1 MQNRII
7 TQIKGRRLFPILL
20 LFICIME
27 ERFYIH
33 NFTSSFLLPKDA
45 IIIISFIS
53 KIFTGALLNG
63 LNLSPDDSHVKT
75 NTCSSIFSIFFL
87 LMTLSFGC
95 FLTNLI
101 NYFTKFS
108 YPGLISFLGIS
119 QGFIVV
125 FQDIQ
130 VTYYPMDII
139 ERNTKTKGANYL
151 IASQF
156 IFILSFLFSLVYK
169 IYFQQSFSII
179 SIFTTII
186 CLVFYIG
193 KVFII
198 FFSQYKEK
206 KLMKESNISPYVI
219 LLFKG
224 FFGLLFFFSYMEMDS
239 KALKAI
245 LVNPR
250 ALSHMFYFLVL
261 KILVEAGKVYATY
274 WFCAYRAWVEFLSI
288 FAVMFI
294 NFPSFGGVWLF
305 ITTIVCFLLSFYG
318 NCCFYKKKT
327 IHDININKF
336 SEL

>member
-1 MQNRII
+1 MQNRIF
-7 TQIKGRRLFPILL
+7 TQLKGRRLFPILL

-45 IIIISFIS
+45 IIILSFIS
-53 KIFTGALLNG
+53 KIISGALLSG
-63 LNLSPDDSHVKT
+63 LNPSSDDSHIKT
-75 NTCSSIFSIFFL
+75 NTCSSIVSTFFL

-101 NYFTKFS
+101 NYYTKFS
-108 YPGLISFLGIS
+108 YPHLISFLGIS

-169 IYFQQSFSII
+169 IYFKQSFSII

-186 CLVFYIG
+186 CLVFYIV

-219 LLFKG
+219 LLSKG
-224 FFGLLFFFSYMEMDS
+224 SLDFCSFFPLW
-239 KALKAI
+239 KWTQK
-245 LVNPR
+245 
-250 ALSHMFYFLVL
+250 H
-261 KILVEAGKVYATY
+261 
-274 WFCAYRAWVEFLSI
+274 
-288 FAVMFI
+288 
-294 NFPSFGGVWLF
+294 
-305 ITTIVCFLLSFYG
+305 
-318 NCCFYKKKT
+318 
-327 IHDININKF
+327 
-336 SEL
+336 

>member
-1 MQNRII
+1 MQNRIF
-7 TQIKGRRLFPILL
+7 TQIKGRKLFPILL
-20 LFICIME
+20 LFVFIME

-45 IIIISFIS
+45 IIILSLIAKIIS
-53 KIFTGALLNG
+53 GALFSN
-63 LNLSPDDSHVKT
+63 LNLSPNDTYVK
-75 NTCSSIFSIFFL
+75 NTSCESIFTIFFL

-95 FLTNLI
+95 FLTNII
-101 NYFTKFS
+101 NYYTKFS
-108 YPGLISFLGIS
+108 YPGLISFLGVS

-130 VTYYPMDII
+130 ITYYPMDII

-169 IYFQQSFSII
+169 IYFKQSFSII

-186 CLVFYIG
+186 CLVFYIV

-224 FFGLLFFFSYMEMDS
+224 FFGLLFFFSIMDIDS

-245 LVNPR
+245 FVNPR
-250 ALSHMFYFLVL
+250 AISHMIYFLIL
-261 KILVEAGKVYATY
+261 KIIVESTKFYSTY
-274 WFCAYRAWVEFLSI
+274 WLCAYRAWVEFLSH
-288 FAVMFI
+288 FSVMFI
-294 NFPSFGGVWLF
+294 NFPSFGGTWLF
-305 ITTIVCFLLSFYG
+305 ITTIVCLLLSFYG
-318 NCCFYKKKT
+318 NCSFYKKKT